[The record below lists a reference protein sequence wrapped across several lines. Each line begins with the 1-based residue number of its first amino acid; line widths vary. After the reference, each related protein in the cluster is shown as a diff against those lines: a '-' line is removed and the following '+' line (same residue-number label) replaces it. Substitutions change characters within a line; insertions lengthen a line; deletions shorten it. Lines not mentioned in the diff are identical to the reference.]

1 MHVYRKSIYVFLQL
15 SKQDISSP
23 TGTVGTL
30 FTENGEEQMAAEEEP
45 DMDVDRRVG
54 YVVLPLGERLVFII
68 VPPLFSQFSCPVPEE
83 GLAEQTK
90 HARHRR

>member
-1 MHVYRKSIYVFLQL
+1 MHVYRESIYVFLQL

-30 FTENGEEQMAAEEEP
+30 FTENGEEQMATEEEP

-54 YVVLPLGERLVFII
+54 
-68 VPPLFSQFSCPVPEE
+68 
-83 GLAEQTK
+83 
-90 HARHRR
+90 

>member
-1 MHVYRKSIYVFLQL
+1 
-15 SKQDISSP
+15 
-23 TGTVGTL
+23 
-30 FTENGEEQMAAEEEP
+30 MATEEEP

-54 YVVLPLGERLVFII
+54 YIVLPLGKRLLFMTM
-68 VPPLFSQFSCPVPEE
+68 PPLLSQFSCPEPEE